1 MLAYSTIAAS
11 SGRADLSSSPST
23 LSQMARWLGKV
34 ALQKGMSALPK
45 AEGVNYLFQRHVSR
59 SLPASEAGFRR
70 KVDRAVSHLG
80 AYAEHGPPRDR
91 AEAVFY
97 EFGAGWD
104 LTVPLAYWALGVDRQ
119 ILVDIHSNLRF
130 ELVNRT
136 LERLERGGEELEGVA
151 GRALRRPGAPDVGS
165 AAELEERF
173 GIVYVAPRD
182 ARATGLD
189 AESVDFVS
197 NTNTLEHIPASD
209 LGPILA
215 ECRRL
220 LRRDGIMSSRIDLRD
235 HYSYFD
241 RSLSPYNFLRYS
253 DRSWRVFN
261 SRLLYQNRLRR
272 PDYLGAFAGAG
283 LEIVEE
289 IPSRGDEPALASLR
303 ELELAPRFRGY
314 ALEELAVQAL
324 VVVARP
330 AAGGSD
336 PVSDTGPPAD

>member
-11 SGRADLSSSPST
+11 SARADLSSSPST
-23 LSQMARWLGKV
+23 LSRMARWLGKV

-45 AEGVNYLFQRHVSR
+45 AESVNYLFQRHVSR
-59 SLPASEAGFRR
+59 SLPASDAGFRR
-70 KVDRAVSHLG
+70 KFGRAVSHLG
-80 AYAEHGPPRDR
+80 AYDEHGPARGRGD
-91 AEAVFY
+91 AVFY

-136 LERLERGGEELEGVA
+136 IERLERLGDELGDEA
-151 GRALRRPGAPDVGS
+151 ARTLRRPGAPDVGS
-165 AAELEERF
+165 ATELEERF
-173 GIVYVAPRD
+173 GIAYVAPRD
-182 ARATGLD
+182 ARATGF
-189 AESVDFVS
+189 ETVSVDFVS
-197 NTNTLEHIPASD
+197 STNTLEHIPAKD
-209 LGPILA
+209 IGPILA

-220 LRRDGIMSSRIDLRD
+220 LRPDGIMSSRIDLRD

-241 RSLSPYNFLRYS
+241 GGLSPYNFLRYS
-253 DRSWRVFN
+253 DRAWRVFN

-272 PDYLGAFAGAG
+272 PDYLRAFAEAG
-283 LEIVEE
+283 LELVEE
-289 IPSRGDEPALASLR
+289 APSSGDEPALASLR

-314 ALEELAVQAL
+314 APEELAVQAL

-330 AAGGSD
+330 S
-336 PVSDTGPPAD
+336 